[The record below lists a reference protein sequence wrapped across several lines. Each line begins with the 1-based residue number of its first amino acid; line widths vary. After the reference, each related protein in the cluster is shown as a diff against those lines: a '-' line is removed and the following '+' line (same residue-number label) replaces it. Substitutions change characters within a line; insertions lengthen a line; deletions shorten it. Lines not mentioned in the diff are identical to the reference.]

1 MLTVNKVLTPIMLK
15 YNVEA
20 EHAVV
25 CFAGTTDI
33 VEGATPIGVFC
44 PRTLTVMS
52 AQQYLERRTL
62 AKRDLQKELIIVP
75 SWMLA
80 STAGASTTSITST
93 VFSGANSLSATS
105 AEASNAAASIH
116 FHQHGD
122 VGFYEVP
129 LESEGSKS
137 LKHNATRSYSSNPKV
152 NTLFKTFRI
161 YFLIIVDLLKYLLK
175 FV

>member
-20 EHAVV
+20 VQAVV

-33 VEGATPIGVFC
+33 VESATPIGVFC
-44 PRTLTVMS
+44 PRALTVMS
-52 AQQYLERRTL
+52 TQQYLERRSL

-75 SWMLA
+75 LWMTA
-80 STAGASTTSITST
+80 STSTANTTSITST
-93 VFSGANSLSATS
+93 VFSGANSLSVNSIDPA
-105 AEASNAAASIH
+105 NAAAAIH

-129 LESEGSKS
+129 LELEGNKS

-152 NTLFKTFRI
+152 LFFS
-161 YFLIIVDLLKYLLK
+161 L
-175 FV
+175 